1 MARFKKNL
9 GGNCLARDLCLVAG
23 KQSPGSRSAFDLQT
37 KVSASVPQQKLNVPA
52 ISANHH
58 GPIHPGYGFLAENAY
73 FAEVCEACH
82 IKFIGPSPN
91 VIRLMGDK
99 ARALAAMSKAGLPV
113 LPGSGGLVESVE
125 HARKVADTIGYPVI
139 LKASAG
145 GGGRGMRMIRNLED
159 LKESFPAA
167 QYEAKVAFGASD
179 IYVEKYLEN
188 PRHIEFQVMGDNDGK
203 VIHFG
208 ERECSIQRRHQKLL
222 EESPS
227 IALSGEN
234 RLKIGQLVRGPL

>member
-1 MARFKKNL
+1 
-9 GGNCLARDLCLVAG
+9 
-23 KQSPGSRSAFDLQT
+23 
-37 KVSASVPQQKLNVPA
+37 
-52 ISANHH
+52 
-58 GPIHPGYGFLAENAY
+58 
-73 FAEVCEACH
+73 
-82 IKFIGPSPN
+82 
-91 VIRLMGDK
+91 
-99 ARALAAMSKAGLPV
+99 
-113 LPGSGGLVESVE
+113 
-125 HARKVADTIGYPVI
+125 
-139 LKASAG
+139 
-145 GGGRGMRMIRNLED
+145 MRIIRNPED

-167 QYEAKVAFGASD
+167 QYEAKLAFGASD

-234 RLKIGQLVRGPL
+234 RLKIGQLVENALSNIGYSNAGTVEFLVDEKMNFYFIEMNTRIQVEHPVTEMVTGADLVKLQILLASGGKLHFEDHLKPRGHSIECRINAEDPYNDFRPSPGRIEMYYAPGGGGVRTHGIPRRPGAGHPPPRCRVENRFQLAFGCPILFV